1 MTSQEEQLLKG
12 LADRVNR
19 TQVQDKDAEA
29 EQFIQQN
36 IGGNP
41 DALYI
46 LAQTT
51 LVQEYALS
59 QAQRQIAEFRAQL
72 QQAQQNQQQ
81 PKHSGSFLGNL
92 LHRDEPQRS
101 APPPPPPQ
109 APRSPVGPPPSD
121 PASGV
126 GPGLAYPAGGY
137 PIPGAT
143 VGYGGAP
150 QGGGFLRGALQT
162 ATGVAAG
169 ALAFEGVETLLHGF
183 GGHSG
188 FGGGFGGPG
197 YANERPEVIN
207 NYYADAAGGHD
218 RSNMTDAG
226 REWADSQGPQH
237 TPMEADHN
245 TGLNEGSYLGGG
257 QADRDELAATGDR
270 EQDALGVGDDNVDY
284 AANTDDS
291 MTSDDVG
298 QNFAG
303 DDDGGVSD
311 DDAGLGS
318 DDDGGGDFGGGDDF
332 SSGDD
337 GGGF

>member
-29 EQFIQQN
+29 EQFIREN
-36 IGGNP
+36 IGRNP

-51 LVQEYALS
+51 LVQEYALN
-59 QAQRQIAEFRAQL
+59 QAQRQIAELRAQL
-72 QQAQQNQQQ
+72 QAAQQGQAQQQR
-81 PKHSGSFLGNL
+81 HGSFLGNL
-92 LHRDEPQRS
+92 LHRDEPQRI
-101 APPPPPPQ
+101 APPPPPAQ
-109 APRSPVGPPPSD
+109 APRSPVGPPPTD
-121 PASGV
+121 PVSGV
-126 GPGLAYPAGGY
+126 GPGLAFPAGGY
-137 PIPGAT
+137 PVPGAA
-143 VGYGGAP
+143 VGYAAPP

-169 ALAFEGVETLLHGF
+169 ALAFEGVESLLHGF

-188 FGGGFGGPG
+188 FGSGFGGPG
-197 YANERPEVIN
+197 YVEERPEVIN
-207 NYYADAAGGHD
+207 NYYGDAAGG
-218 RSNMTDAG
+218 RERAGMTDAG

-237 TPMEADHN
+237 TPLESDHN

-270 EQDALGVGDDNVDY
+270 DQDAQGVGDDNVDY
-284 AANTDDS
+284 SGNADDS
-291 MTSDDVG
+291 VTSDDVG
-298 QNFAG
+298 QDFSGDDAG
-303 DDDGGVSD
+303 DVGTDDGGGV
-311 DDAGLGS
+311 
-318 DDDGGGDFGGGDDF
+318 DDGGGDFGGGDF

>member
-29 EQFIQQN
+29 DQFIRQN
-36 IGGNP
+36 IGSNP

-51 LVQEYALS
+51 LVQEYALN
-59 QAQRQIAEFRAQL
+59 QAQRQIADLRAQM
-72 QQAQQNQQQ
+72 QQAQQQ

-101 APPPPPPQ
+101 APPPPPPAQ

-121 PASGV
+121 PVSGV

-137 PIPGAT
+137 PVPGAT
-143 VGYGGAP
+143 VGYGAP

-169 ALAFEGVETLLHGF
+169 ALAFEGVESLLHGF

-197 YANERPEVIN
+197 YVEERPEVVN
-207 NYYADAAGGHD
+207 NYYGDAAGGHE
-218 RSNMTDAG
+218 RSSMTDAG
-226 REWADSQGPQH
+226 QEWADSQGPQH
-237 TPMEADHN
+237 TPLEADHN
-245 TGLNEGSYLGGG
+245 TGLNEGSYLGSG

-270 EQDALGVGDDNVDY
+270 DQDALGVGDDNVDY
-284 AANTDDS
+284 SGNADDS
-291 MTSDDVG
+291 VTSDDVG
-298 QNFAG
+298 QDLTG
-303 DDDGGVSD
+303 DDDGG
-311 DDAGLGS
+311 L
-318 DDDGGGDFGGGDDF
+318 DDGGGDFGGGDDF